1 MKNGSG
7 IVIEVQDKKATL
19 LMKDGTFITVRVPAG
34 KRPLVG
40 NEYQTSY
47 FSHKKRSLFVLP
59 SISFSVAALIAFLF
73 ISGLLPNS
81 SHSAAAAYVS
91 FDINPSLE
99 VGVDDDMRV
108 VEMDAFNEEA
118 RQIIKKYN
126 FSTNDRMPFEVFAD
140 QLIKAYQTEGYME
153 ENQSMLI
160 TTVTDKT
167 SDKKTKQ
174 ELDHA
179 VDSIVKKAVV
189 QYPVAITVSETNEE
203 VRDKAKQLGVSSGKY
218 TAFQEATKNDRH
230 LKEEKIKEVK
240 FQELQVNATSSK
252 DIKSVPH
259 PRKIKAAPHEVKAK
273 PVNNHGKKSDNRST
287 VNPPQENVEKPKKHL
302 NEKHNN
308 EEREKRNKV
317 INKKEHK
324 HQKEQR
330 VEPKT
335 MKEPVRSQK
344 KDRKSNQPKEHK
356 KENKMQGQNHNR
368 EKNEYDR
375 KQDNQRHQWNSER
388 HHKDDQRHSKNKHDE
403 KQEKKHKH

>member
-7 IVIEVQDKKATL
+7 IVIEVQNKKATL
-19 LMKDGTFITVRVPAG
+19 LMKDGTFVTVRVPAG
-34 KRPLVG
+34 KRPLIG
-40 NEYQTSY
+40 NEYQASY

-99 VGVDDDMRV
+99 VGVDDNMRV
-108 VEMDAFNEEA
+108 VEMDAFNDEA
-118 RQIIKKYN
+118 KKIIKKYN
-126 FSTNDRMPFEVFAD
+126 FSTDDRMPFEVFAD
-140 QLIKAYQTEGYME
+140 QLIKAYQREGYME

-160 TTVTDKT
+160 TTVSDKS

-179 VDSIVKKAVV
+179 LDSIVKKAVV

-218 TAFQEATKNDRH
+218 TAFQEATKNDKH

-240 FQELQVNATSSK
+240 FQELKVNTTSSK
-252 DIKSVPH
+252 NIKSVPH
-259 PRKIKAAPHEVKAK
+259 PRKIKAAPHEVKVK
-273 PVNNHGKKSDNRST
+273 PVNNKEKKSDHQSSVKPTDKNL
-287 VNPPQENVEKPKKHL
+287 VKPQKNT
-302 NEKHNN
+302 N
-308 EEREKRNKV
+308 EKRNS
-317 INKKEHK
+317 KERGKRNDQNNNRNHTQ
-324 HQKEQR
+324 QKEQR
-330 VEPKT
+330 VEPKK
-335 MKEPVRSQK
+335 MKEPVRTQNH
-344 KDRKSNQPKEHK
+344 DRDYDQNKEHR
-356 KENKMQGQNHNR
+356 KENRYQDKNHNKR
-368 EKNEYDR
+368 QKENDR
-375 KQDNQRHQWNSER
+375 NKHEQRQQWNGDR
-388 HHKDDQRHSKNKHDE
+388 HFNDDHKRSKGEHR

>member
-1 MKNGSG
+1 
-7 IVIEVQDKKATL
+7 
-19 LMKDGTFITVRVPAG
+19 MKDGTFVTVRVPAG
-34 KRPLVG
+34 KRPLIG
-40 NEYQTSY
+40 NEYQASY
-47 FSHKKRSLFVLP
+47 FSNKKRSLFVLP

-73 ISGLLPNS
+73 LSGLMPNS

-99 VGVDDDMRV
+99 VGVDDEMRV
-108 VEMDAFNEEA
+108 VEMDAFNDEA
-118 RQIIKKYN
+118 KQIIKKYN
-126 FSTNDRMPFEVFAD
+126 FSTDDRMPFEVFAD

-179 VDSIVKKAVV
+179 LNSIVKKAVV

-218 TAFQEATKNDRH
+218 TAFQEATKNDKH
-230 LKEEKIKEVK
+230 LKEERIKEVK
-240 FQELQVNATSSK
+240 FQELKVNATSSK

-259 PRKIKAAPHEVKAK
+259 PRKIKAAPHEVKDKAK
-273 PVNNHGKKSDNRST
+273 PVNNHGGKIDNRSS
-287 VNPPQENVEKPKKHL
+287 VNPTQENSVKPKKHS
-302 NEKHNN
+302 NEKHNSEDKEN
-308 EEREKRNKV
+308 RNKV

-324 HQKEQR
+324 QQKEQR
-330 VEPKT
+330 IEPKT
-335 MKEPVRSQK
+335 IKEPDRSQK
-344 KDRKSNQPKEHK
+344 KDRKSIQPKEHK

-375 KQDNQRHQWNSER
+375 KQDNQRNQWDNER
-388 HHKDDQRHSKNKHDE
+388 HHKDDQRHSKNKHGE

>member
-7 IVIEVQDKKATL
+7 IVIEVQNKKATL
-19 LMKDGTFITVRVPAG
+19 LMKDGTFVTVRVPAG

-40 NEYQTSY
+40 NEYQASY
-47 FSHKKRSLFVLP
+47 FSSKKRSLFVLP
-59 SISFSVAALIAFLF
+59 SISFSVAVLIAFLF
-73 ISGLLPNS
+73 LSGLMPNS

-99 VGVDDDMRV
+99 VGVDDEMRV
-108 VEMDAFNEEA
+108 VEMDAFNDEA
-118 RQIIKKYN
+118 KQIIKKYN
-126 FSTNDRMPFEVFAD
+126 FSTDDRMPFEVFAD

-167 SDKKTKQ
+167 SDNKTKQ

-179 VDSIVKKAVV
+179 LNSIVKKAVV

-218 TAFQEATKNDRH
+218 TAFQEATKNDKH
-230 LKEEKIKEVK
+230 LKEERIKEMK
-240 FQELQVNATSSK
+240 FQELKVNATSSK

-259 PRKIKAAPHEVKAK
+259 PRKIKVAPHEVKAK
-273 PVNNHGKKSDNRST
+273 PVNNHEKKLDNRSSA
-287 VNPPQENVEKPKKHL
+287 NPPQENFVKPKKHL

-308 EEREKRNKV
+308 EAREKRNKV
-317 INKKEHK
+317 IKKKEQ
-324 HQKEQR
+324 QKEQR

-335 MKEPVRSQK
+335 MNYPK
-344 KDRKSNQPKEHK
+344 KDRKSDQPKEHK
-356 KENKMQGQNHNR
+356 KENKMQDQNHNR

-375 KQDNQRHQWNSER
+375 KQDNQRHQWDNER
-388 HHKDDQRHSKNKHDE
+388 HHKDDQRHSKKKHDE

>member
-7 IVIEVQDKKATL
+7 IVIEVQNKKATL
-19 LMKDGTFITVRVPAG
+19 LMKDGTFVTVRVPAG
-34 KRPLVG
+34 KRPLIG
-40 NEYQTSY
+40 NEYQASY

-99 VGVDDDMRV
+99 VGIDDNMRV
-108 VEMDAFNEEA
+108 VEMDAFNDEA
-118 RQIIKKYN
+118 KKIIKKYN
-126 FSTNDRMPFEVFAD
+126 FSTDDRMPFEVFAD
-140 QLIKAYQTEGYME
+140 QLIKAYQREGYME

-160 TTVTDKT
+160 TTVSDKS

-179 VDSIVKKAVV
+179 LDSIVKKAVV

-218 TAFQEATKNDRH
+218 TAFQEATKNDKH

-240 FQELQVNATSSK
+240 FQELKVNTTSSK
-252 DIKSVPH
+252 NIKSVPH
-259 PRKIKAAPHEVKAK
+259 PRKIKAAPHEVKVK
-273 PVNNHGKKSDNRST
+273 SVNNTEKKSDHQSSVKPTEKNL
-287 VNPPQENVEKPKKHL
+287 VKPQKNT
-302 NEKHNN
+302 N
-308 EEREKRNKV
+308 EKRNS
-317 INKKEHK
+317 KERGKRNDQNNNRNHLQ
-324 HQKEQR
+324 QKEQR
-330 VEPKT
+330 VEPKK
-335 MKEPVRSQK
+335 MKEPVRTQNH
-344 KDRKSNQPKEHK
+344 DRDYDQNKEHR
-356 KENKMQGQNHNR
+356 KENRYQDKNINKRQKGNDRNNH
-368 EKNEYDR
+368 E
-375 KQDNQRHQWNSER
+375 QRQQWNG
-388 HHKDDQRHSKNKHDE
+388 DRHSNDDHKRSKGEHR

>member
-1 MKNGSG
+1 
-7 IVIEVQDKKATL
+7 
-19 LMKDGTFITVRVPAG
+19 MKDGTFVTVRVPAG

-40 NEYQTSY
+40 NEYQASY
-47 FSHKKRSLFVLP
+47 FSNKKRSLFVLP
-59 SISFSVAALIAFLF
+59 SISFSVAVLIAFLF
-73 ISGLLPNS
+73 LSGLMPNS

-99 VGVDDDMRV
+99 VGVDDEMRV
-108 VEMDAFNEEA
+108 VEMDAFNDEA
-118 RQIIKKYN
+118 KQIIKKYN
-126 FSTNDRMPFEVFAD
+126 FSTDDRMPFEVFAD

-167 SDKKTKQ
+167 SDNKTKQ

-179 VDSIVKKAVV
+179 LNSIVKKAVV

-218 TAFQEATKNDRH
+218 TAFQEATKNDKH
-230 LKEEKIKEVK
+230 LKEERIKEVK
-240 FQELQVNATSSK
+240 FQELKVNATSSK

-259 PRKIKAAPHEVKAK
+259 PRKIKVAPHEVKAK
-273 PVNNHGKKSDNRST
+273 PVNNHGTKLDNRSSA
-287 VNPPQENVEKPKKHL
+287 NPPRENFVKPKKHL

-308 EEREKRNKV
+308 EAREKRNKV
-317 INKKEHK
+317 IKKKEHK
-324 HQKEQR
+324 QQKEQR

-335 MKEPVRSQK
+335 MNYPK
-344 KDRKSNQPKEHK
+344 KDRKSDQPKEHK
-356 KENKMQGQNHNR
+356 KENKMQDQNHNR

-375 KQDNQRHQWNSER
+375 KQDNQRHQWDNER
-388 HHKDDQRHSKNKHDE
+388 HHKDDQRHSKKKHDE

>member
-1 MKNGSG
+1 
-7 IVIEVQDKKATL
+7 
-19 LMKDGTFITVRVPAG
+19 MKDGTFITVRVPAG

-40 NEYQTSY
+40 NEYQASY
-47 FSHKKRSLFVLP
+47 FSNKKRSLFVLP

-73 ISGLLPNS
+73 LSGLMPNS

-99 VGVDDDMRV
+99 VGVDDEMRV
-108 VEMDAFNEEA
+108 VEMDAFNDEA
-118 RQIIKKYN
+118 KQIIKKYN
-126 FSTNDRMPFEVFAD
+126 FSTDDRMPFEVFAD

-179 VDSIVKKAVV
+179 LNSIVKKAVV

-218 TAFQEATKNDRH
+218 TAFQEATKNDKH
-230 LKEEKIKEVK
+230 LKEERIKEVK
-240 FQELQVNATSSK
+240 FQELKVNATSAK

-273 PVNNHGKKSDNRST
+273 PVNHEKKTDNRSS
-287 VNPPQENVEKPKKHL
+287 VHPPQENFAKPKKHL

-317 INKKEHK
+317 IKKKEHK
-324 HQKEQR
+324 QQKEQR

-335 MKEPVRSQK
+335 MKEPVSSQK

-356 KENKMQGQNHNR
+356 KENKMQDQNPHR
-368 EKNEYDR
+368 GKNQYDR
-375 KQDNQRHQWNSER
+375 KQDNQRNQEDSER

>member
-1 MKNGSG
+1 
-7 IVIEVQDKKATL
+7 
-19 LMKDGTFITVRVPAG
+19 MKDGTFVTVRVPSG

-40 NEYQTSY
+40 NEYQASY
-47 FSHKKRSLFVLP
+47 FSNKKRSLFVLP
-59 SISFSVAALIAFLF
+59 SISFSVAVLIAFLF
-73 ISGLLPNS
+73 LSGLMPNS

-99 VGVDDDMRV
+99 VGVDDEMRV
-108 VEMDAFNEEA
+108 VEMDAFNDEA
-118 RQIIKKYN
+118 KQIIKKYN
-126 FSTNDRMPFEVFAD
+126 FSTDDRMPFEVFAD

-160 TTVTDKT
+160 TTVADKT

-179 VDSIVKKAVV
+179 LNSIVKKAVV

-218 TAFQEATKNDRH
+218 TAFQEATKNDKH
-230 LKEEKIKEVK
+230 LKEERIKEVK
-240 FQELQVNATSSK
+240 FQELKVNATSSK

-259 PRKIKAAPHEVKAK
+259 PRKIKVAPHEVKAK
-273 PVNNHGKKSDNRST
+273 PVDHHGEKSDKRSSA
-287 VNPPQENVEKPKKHL
+287 NPPQENFVKPKKHS

-317 INKKEHK
+317 IKKKEHMQ
-324 HQKEQR
+324 QKEQR
-330 VEPKT
+330 AEPKT
-335 MKEPVRSQK
+335 IKEPVRPQEKDK
-344 KDRKSNQPKEHK
+344 KSKPPKEHK
-356 KENKMQGQNHNR
+356 KENKMKDQKHNRDQNHNR

-375 KQDNQRHQWNSER
+375 KQDNQRPQWNNEK
-388 HHKDDQRHSKNKHDE
+388 HHKDDQKHSKNKDDE